1 MISNL
6 GIGLTTCQSE
16 ESAKSLTHSLLSKN
30 LIACG
35 QINGPI
41 TSIYSWNGELN
52 ECKEWRVV
60 LKFKLSNSDKIE
72 NILKQEHE
80 YEIPQW
86 VFWESQSTDDY
97 ARWVNAPSI

>member
-16 ESAKSLTHSLLSKN
+16 ESATTLTHSLLSKN

-41 TSIYSWNGELN
+41 TSIYSWNGKLTES
-52 ECKEWRVV
+52 EEWRVV

-72 NILKQEHE
+72 SILRQEHE
-80 YEIPQW
+80 YKVPQW
-86 VFWESQSTDDY
+86 VIWTCESSEDY
-97 ARWVNAPSI
+97 ARWVNNPSE